1 MGISDWFYYSL
12 SCLDYTL
19 FYIGLHR
26 PKTAKLV
33 VVGLENAGKSS
44 LLQNLANRPPGF
56 AVDTSHP
63 GLETLV
69 RGSISFTALD
79 VGGHHQTRELWTKTI
94 CGASAVVFMVDA
106 QDAE

>member
-1 MGISDWFYYSL
+1 MGISDWFYYTL

-19 FYIGLHR
+19 FYIGLCQ

-56 AVDTSHP
+56 ALDTWHP
-63 GLETLV
+63 GIETLGPGQHFIH
-69 RGSISFTALD
+69 RSRRWWSSP
-79 VGGHHQTRELWTKTI
+79 KP
-94 CGASAVVFMVDA
+94 
-106 QDAE
+106 